1 MYAFRCGDVLV
12 GSGSVG
18 ACRGVELSLLLF
30 VIGGKITEWIPK
42 KQEKLRKK
50 YTFFEKSV
58 KKQLLGL
65 SIECVQV
72 LRELHR
78 APLAEQFL
86 VRTCLDVGGA
96 LDGSAESASTFEAF
110 HLLFQII
117 L

>member
-1 MYAFRCGDVLV
+1 LSQEDKFT
-12 GSGSVG
+12 
-18 ACRGVELSLLLF
+18 EL
-30 VIGGKITEWIPK
+30 IQK
-42 KQEKLRKK
+42 KQEKIKLIIHI
-50 YTFFEKSV
+50 FEKSV

>member
-1 MYAFRCGDVLV
+1 MCIPLRRCTGRKRKRRNVSRKRTQSSDYL
-12 GSGSVG
+12 SQEDKFT
-18 ACRGVELSLLLF
+18 EL
-30 VIGGKITEWIPK
+30 IQK
-42 KQEKLRKK
+42 KQEKIKLKIHI
-50 YTFFEKSV
+50 FEKSV

-78 APLAEQFL
+78 APLAEQYL

>member
-1 MYAFRCGDVLV
+1 MLV
-12 GSGSVG
+12 GSGNVG
-18 ACRGVELSLLLF
+18 ACRGVELCLLLCII
-30 VIGGKITEWIPK
+30 VCKITELILNN
-42 KQEKLRKK
+42 QEKLKIK
-50 YTFFEKSV
+50 IHIFEKSV

-86 VRTCLDVGGA
+86 VRTCLYVGGA

>member
-1 MYAFRCGDVLV
+1 MCAFRCGDVLV

-30 VIGGKITEWIPK
+30 VIGGKFTVLILK
-42 KQEKLRKK
+42 NQEKLKLKK
-50 YTFFEKSV
+50 HISVKSV